1 MRVCDFIKYCNEHG
15 ATDGYEITVANNIK
29 NTAMIDFSRKS
40 ADQLTNRKVE
50 AITMRIPVKGLT
62 LGELRKKAVFE
73 SKEYDTINLETT
85 IYVRDFDKLEIDV
98 IAVDKMIFLSRKA

>member
-1 MRVCDFIKYCNEHG
+1 
-15 ATDGYEITVANNIK
+15 
-29 NTAMIDFSRKS
+29 
-40 ADQLTNRKVE
+40 
-50 AITMRIPVKGLT
+50 MRIPVKGLT